1 MEATRSEPFTLD
13 VPGGRTLAGVLHLP
27 AGEPGPR
34 PAVVICHGF
43 KGFMDWGFF
52 PHLAELLAAR
62 GFAAVRFNLS
72 GAGVRPGEDRVS
84 DPEAFRADTYSR
96 EVEELEAVLGAL
108 GGEVGG
114 DRVAGGPIGLVGHS
128 RGGAVALLAAAG
140 ERFRGRIGA
149 LVTWAAIG
157 EADRFSAEQKEA
169 WRRDGELEVI
179 NARTGQRLAIGL
191 DLLRDLEEN
200 RDALD
205 LPAAAGRRTAPWLIV
220 HGEADE
226 TVAATEA
233 ERLHAAAAPPAELLV
248 LAGLGAG
255 HTFGAVHPFAGP
267 TPELIQ
273 AMNATQRWL
282 RRRLVFRG
290 ASLPGSRARH

>member
-1 MEATRSEPFTLD
+1 MQATRSEPFTLD
-13 VPGGRTLAGVLHLP
+13 VPGGRTLAGVLQLP
-27 AGEPGPR
+27 AATAGPFS
-34 PAVVICHGF
+34 PVVIVHGF

-52 PHLAELLAAR
+52 PHLAELLASR
-62 GFAAVRFNLS
+62 GFAAVRFNFT

-96 EVEELEAVLGAL
+96 EVEELEAVVGAL
-108 GGEVGG
+108 GGAVGG
-114 DRVAGGPIGLVGHS
+114 DRIARGPAGLVGHS

-140 ERFRGRIGA
+140 ENLRDRIGA

-157 EADRFSAEQKEA
+157 DVDRFTAEQKEA

-191 DLLRDLEEN
+191 DLLRDVEEN

-205 LPAAAGRRTAPWLIV
+205 LLAAAGRRTAPWLIV

-226 TVAATEA
+226 TVPVAEA
-233 ERLHAAAAPPAELLV
+233 RRLHAAAAPPAELLV
-248 LAGLGAG
+248 LTGPGAG
-255 HTFGAVHPFAGP
+255 HTLGAVHPFAGP

-282 RRRLVFRG
+282 RRHL
-290 ASLPGSRARH
+290 A

>member
-1 MEATRSEPFTLD
+1 MPATRSEPFTLD

-27 AGEPGPR
+27 GGVSRGPH
-34 PAVVICHGF
+34 PPVVICHGF
-43 KGFMDWGFF
+43 KGFMDWGSF

-108 GGEVGG
+108 GGAVGG
-114 DRVAGGPIGLVGHS
+114 ERVAGGPVGLVGHS

-140 ERFRGRIGA
+140 ERHRDRVGA

-157 EADRFSAEQKEA
+157 DADRFTPEQKEA

-179 NARTGQRLAIGL
+179 NARTGQRLAMGL
-191 DLLRDLEEN
+191 DLLRDLEAN

-205 LPAAAGRRTAPWLIV
+205 LAAAAGRRTAPWLIV

-226 TVAATEA
+226 TVPAAEA
-233 ERLHAAAAPPAELLV
+233 GRLHAAAAPAAERLV
-248 LAGLGAG
+248 LPGPGAG
-255 HTFGAVHPFAGP
+255 HTFGAAHPFAGP
-267 TPELIQ
+267 TPALIQ
-273 AMNATQRWL
+273 AMNATQSWL
-282 RRRLVFRG
+282 RRHLG
-290 ASLPGSRARH
+290 